1 MSRVAGGDA
10 DALGELYDRYGRVVF
25 GLIYRMLGSPESAE
39 EVAQNAFHSVWRQAS
54 RYRPERGS
62 VRTWLLA
69 IARNAAIDW
78 RRSKGN
84 RTGRE
89 TAIDDT
95 CARLRADGRRPY
107 AMPIGGASVT
117 GALGYVAAADELVGQ
132 LPDVDLVVTA
142 DGSGGTHAGLVA
154 GLGDHERVL
163 GVDVGTRPDLAER
176 VPEKAAEIAASAG
189 RPEPTGRLQL
199 DRDRIGAGYGT
210 KLAIATAQ
218 SESIIAPL
226 LTVTGSVLARRL
238 PGGRGTDAHWDF
250 STPELVNAYAD
261 WIAGPRGE

>member
-10 DALGELYDRYGRVVF
+10 DALGELYDRYGGVVF

-95 CARLRADGRRPY
+95 LMLVDERRVEDTVIASLRAQRVRAAVASLPREQRETLSLAFWSGLSQTEIAARTGRRPPNELCPT
-107 AMPIGGASVT
+107 ASEARSSGAR
-117 GALGYVAAADELVGQ
+117 VARARR
-132 LPDVDLVVTA
+132 
-142 DGSGGTHAGLVA
+142 VA
-154 GLGDHERVL
+154 RRHRRSS
-163 GVDVGTRPDLAER
+163 TC
-176 VPEKAAEIAASAG
+176 SAG
-189 RPEPTGRLQL
+189 PRPWRSRSRLWCCFWS
-199 DRDRIGAGYGT
+199 RSRRTPARAAT
-210 KLAIATAQ
+210 AIATRAR
-218 SESIIAPL
+218 SLASRAR
-226 LTVTGSVLARRL
+226 GSSRSRRPARS
-238 PGGRGTDAHWDF
+238 P
-250 STPELVNAYAD
+250 AYGA
-261 WIAGPRGE
+261 RS